1 MGAYAEFRVCLDISD
16 VVNVLI
22 STAVDG
28 DGILQLVSVG
38 IVLKLFGTVE
48 KLVPNGLSGQPHA
61 VFHVRVS

>member
-22 STAVDG
+22 STAVDD

-48 KLVPNGLSGQPHA
+48 KLAPNGLSGQPHA